1 MHGNAWPH
9 VRDGLDKTSLW
20 KQQTR
25 PYVRVWGLNLRHVL
39 TTDTTSGLAQG
50 TIDRKMAFCE
60 DRCGLKDDRM
70 FTPFFETFAVPGDDV
85 HGMSS
90 APAVQLYTFYFLLYI
105 FFSVIDLRYI
115 W

>member
-1 MHGNAWPH
+1 M
-9 VRDGLDKTSLW
+9 
-20 KQQTR
+20 
-25 PYVRVWGLNLRHVL
+25 L

-70 FTPFFETFAVPGDDV
+70 FTPFFETLAVPGDDV

-90 APAVQLYTFYFLLYI
+90 APPVQLYTVHFLLFII
-105 FFSVIDLRYI
+105 FNNINLRYI